1 MQWANSTLFQLRV
14 FFRVSPFKEQ
24 FKNQTLESSK
34 QQEIYINQFLP
45 KFTSNTFYQS
55 LHIWKIN
62 WLPVTDRV

>member
-34 QQEIYINQFLP
+34 QQEIYLNQFLP
-45 KFTSNTFYQS
+45 KFT
-55 LHIWKIN
+55 
-62 WLPVTDRV
+62 